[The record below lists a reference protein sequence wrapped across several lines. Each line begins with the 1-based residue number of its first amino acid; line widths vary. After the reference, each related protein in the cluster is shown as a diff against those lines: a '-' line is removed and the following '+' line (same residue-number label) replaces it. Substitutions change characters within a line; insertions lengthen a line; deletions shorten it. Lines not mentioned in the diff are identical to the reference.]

1 MWRTNWFET
10 HKAETRLCHYGSL
23 NAQQRNRH
31 QRCLP
36 RRELSVSMPMCDKS
50 GLLSASNVCST
61 NVCSTNRR
69 DYQWIQQTNR
79 QTNNARSIG
88 ERRNVSEQVGGL
100 HIPSQEKNKS
110 GLNTGLCRSPPH
122 FGEPQL
128 QAASCMN
135 PHTWTLKVCPL
146 TISRLTGCTH
156 GTWAHCSDISLSS
169 SGS

>member
-69 DYQWIQQTNR
+69 DYQCIQQTDK
-79 QTNNARSIG
+79 QTTHARSAKGATSPNKLADYIF
-88 ERRNVSEQVGGL
+88 QVKK
-100 HIPSQEKNKS
+100 KNKS
-110 GLNTGLCRSPPH
+110 GLNTGLCRSLPH

-135 PHTWTLKVCPL
+135 PHIWTLKVCPL